1 MRRSLACLLFAALL
15 AVGLSAP
22 VDAAAPAR
30 RVSLLAIMKHDD
42 ERAAAEVRA
51 ATVEEAFIRGRLGQ
65 AGGEAALLEALP
77 ALDAWLV
84 HVPAPAAGAALDALR
99 AATRGDGPLAFVEA
113 HGTASLPPPR
123 PATGAAGDDSPAA
136 GLALAIIDLG
146 ADGTHPLLREALG
159 RLHYQAGAPGADG
172 SARLLRS
179 HGTAMAGI
187 YAQLARGHALSVGG
201 VVLPWTRLDGGLAIA
216 QTQIARAG
224 PETRAGRNE
233 FLRALD
239 WLMTPAAGRARPDL
253 VNYSQ
258 GNGRLC
264 ASASA
269 CEEHAWSGV
278 TRIVDRLVDEGVL
291 FVKSAG
297 NRGHAA
303 FNSMTAPGD
312 SWNGL
317 SVGNMHAFD
326 WSSCTPSAARE
337 RHKVYATSSVGPT
350 AGRRLPDLV
359 APGVRVTTTGV
370 DPAWCRTQCRD
381 GGATPCA
388 FCRRLGSPDPARG
401 GHWKTNSGTSPAA
414 AVVGAV
420 ALRLRQDGV
429 RDPRLVKAVLI
440 NSAETWHS
448 GGAPHP
454 GTRGDGRGC
463 AADTVAARH
472 RPWAY
477 GAHHDRSYG
486 WGYVDPQRAR
496 AEAGHATLGRIAAGQ
511 AVCYRTRLEPW
522 HKLTLTWHRH
532 ARVCAHC
539 DGYPALA
546 QLALELLSDDASP
559 RLLDRDTRR
568 TTLDNVVQVS
578 NGRGPEARPRA
589 RVVIARVRSA
599 AAQDEETYALASP
612 RALERLPHC
621 PPSPAGPPRL
631 PLAEAAGSRLDT
643 APRLP

>member
-15 AVGLSAP
+15 VVGLSAP

-30 RVSLLAIMKHDD
+30 RMSLLVLMKDWD
-42 ERAAAEVRA
+42 ERAARPDATA
-51 ATVEEAFIRGRLGQ
+51 AAAFIRGQLAG
-65 AGGEAALLEALP
+65 AGGEAAILEALP
-77 ALDAWLV
+77 ALNAWLV
-84 HVPAPAAGAALDALR
+84 HVPAPAADAALEALR

-113 HGTASLPPPR
+113 HGVASLPPPQ
-123 PATGAAGDDSPAA
+123 PFEAAQA
-136 GLALAIIDLG
+136 GKAHAGGLTLAIIDLG
-146 ADGTHPLLREALG
+146 ADSTHPLLRETLG
-159 RLHYQAGAPGADG
+159 RLRYQPGAPGADG

-187 YAQLARGHALSVGG
+187 YAQLAGGRALSVGE

-216 QTQIARAG
+216 QTLIARAG

-239 WLMTPAAGRARPDL
+239 WLMTTAAGRVRPDL

-264 ASASA
+264 AAAAA
-269 CEEHAWSGV
+269 CDDDAWSGV
-278 TRIVDRLVDEGVL
+278 ARIVDRLVDEGVL

-312 SWNGL
+312 TWNGIT
-317 SVGNMHAFD
+317 VGNMHAFD
-326 WSSCTPSAARE
+326 WSSCAPSAARE
-337 RHKVYATSSVGPT
+337 RHKIYATSSVGP
-350 AGRRLPDLV
+350 AGGPRLLDLV

-370 DPAWCRTQCRD
+370 DPAWCRTQCRED
-381 GGATPCA
+381 SATPCA
-388 FCRRLGSPDPARG
+388 FCSRLGHPEQARN

-414 AVVGAV
+414 AIVGAV
-420 ALRLRQDGV
+420 ALRLHQNGL

-440 NSAETWHS
+440 NSARAWDS

-454 GTRGDGRGC
+454 ATRANGRGC
-463 AADTVAARH
+463 GTDTNAARH
-472 RPWAY
+472 RPWDF
-477 GAHHDRSYG
+477 GAHYDRSYG

-496 AEAGHATLGRIAAGQ
+496 AEARHATLGTVAAGE
-511 AVCYRTRLEPW
+511 AVCYRTHLEPW
-522 HKLTLTWHRH
+522 QKLTLTWHRH
-532 ARVCAHC
+532 ARRCAGC

-546 QLALELLSDDASP
+546 PLDLELLTDGAAA
-559 RLLDRDTRR
+559 RLLDRDTER
-568 TTLDNVVQVS
+568 TAQDNVVQVS
-578 NGRGPEARPRA
+578 NGRGPGSRPRA
-589 RVVIARVRSA
+589 RVVIARVSSA
-599 AAQDEETYALASP
+599 AAQGGETYALASP

-621 PPSPAGPPRL
+621 PSSQDR
-631 PLAEAAGSRLDT
+631 PLHADTDGSRLDS
-643 APRLP
+643 APRMP